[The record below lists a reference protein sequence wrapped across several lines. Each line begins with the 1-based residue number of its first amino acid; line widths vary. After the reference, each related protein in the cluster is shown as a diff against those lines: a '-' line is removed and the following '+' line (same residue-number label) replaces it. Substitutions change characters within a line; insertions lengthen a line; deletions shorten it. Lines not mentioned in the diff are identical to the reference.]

1 MITQLKFQ
9 NFRILQDATLPL
21 GRVTVIIGPNGSGKS
36 TALNGLRLFSSRQQV
51 HSESWRSVGASAV
64 TPDVQIIAES
74 SAPSETASYPFPTQ
88 PRPGIFQQANL
99 APGNSQIRRVL
110 ALARIFAFESAAIAS
125 PAALERT
132 LELNADG
139 GKLPSLLTTLQD
151 QFPERFESLNEE
163 LSRWMP
169 EFDRIVLDT
178 LPNNQRVFMLRTKL
192 GKHRIPAQNLSQ
204 GNLLSTAVLSLSHL
218 PSPPTVL
225 GLEEVD
231 RGIHPRLLRDV
242 QDAVMRLAY
251 PENFGDDREP
261 VQVIMTTH
269 SPYFV
274 DLFRDHPEDIVIAEK
289 DGLTASFKRL
299 VDLPNV
305 EEILR
310 DSPLGEAWFSGI
322 LGGVPVG
329 T

>member
-1 MITQLKFQ
+1 
-9 NFRILQDATLPL
+9 
-21 GRVTVIIGPNGSGKS
+21 
-36 TALNGLRLFSSRQQV
+36 
-51 HSESWRSVGASAV
+51 
-64 TPDVQIIAES
+64 
-74 SAPSETASYPFPTQ
+74 
-88 PRPGIFQQANL
+88 
-99 APGNSQIRRVL
+99 
-110 ALARIFAFESAAIAS
+110 
-125 PAALERT
+125 